1 MEVNKSN
8 IEKAYFEEIELII
21 ETILDDDF
29 EDYKDKKVLKALN
42 NEDKEKIVDLMLND
56 DELNETIYNTIR
68 YYLFHR

>member
-1 MEVNKSN
+1 MKVNKSN
-8 IEKAYFEEIELII
+8 IEKAYFEEIEFII